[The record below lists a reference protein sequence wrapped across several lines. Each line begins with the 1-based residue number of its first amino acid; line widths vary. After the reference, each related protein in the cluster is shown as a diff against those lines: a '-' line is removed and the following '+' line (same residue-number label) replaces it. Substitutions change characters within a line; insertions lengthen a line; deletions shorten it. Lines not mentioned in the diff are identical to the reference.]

1 MFIYKKTLLINDVVS
16 ELVFDTLF
24 EMKVF
29 IIKECDQ
36 LYYTVKD
43 IKISEVPNSD
53 LTYNI
58 LVKVAEREEYLP
70 WGSVMF
76 GYKGKFKNY
85 LMCSNCE
92 CIKDKDVKNII
103 NLKIIHAETKTEA
116 IRVYDKY
123 INHPLFNGYAIL
135 EIPDDKVCAVYEVIS
150 STHKQPSSILVDV
163 YELLYNNI
171 ENSNYVLVGLSISD
185 IVGTPDH
192 QITNLQLIDTGI
204 KNHDYDTTKTISE
217 LMYDKN
223 NSYMGSHSRMVMS
236 IPKDKLDD
244 VKLILKRD
252 IQDVEKIIYIM
263 SECLL
268 GL

>member
-1 MFIYKKTLLINDVVS
+1 MFIYKKNLPINDVVS
-16 ELVFDTLF
+16 ELVFESLF

-29 IIKECDQ
+29 IVKECEQ
-36 LYYTVKD
+36 LHHTVKD

-58 LVKVAEREEYLP
+58 LVKVANREDCLV
-70 WGSVMF
+70 WGTVMF

-92 CIKDKDVKNII
+92 CIKDKDVNNII

-150 STHKQPSSILVDV
+150 STHKQPSSILADV

-171 ENSNYVLVGLSISD
+171 ENSKYTLVGVSIGETMETLD
-185 IVGTPDH
+185 Q
-192 QITNLQLIDTGI
+192 QIINLQIIDIGTE
-204 KNHDYDTTKTISE
+204 NQDYDTTKLLSETI
-217 LMYDKN
+217 YNKI
-223 NSYMGSHSRMVMS
+223 NSYISCHSRMIMS
-236 IPKDKLDD
+236 IPKDKLND
-244 VKLILKRD
+244 VNLILKRE
-252 IQDVEKIIYIM
+252 ISDVEKIIYIM
-263 SECLL
+263 RQCLL
-268 GL
+268 KL